1 MGLAN
6 IGEGDRDL
14 TMEEA
19 SSMAVEGT
27 AVEEV
32 GNVPVDPMRL
42 P

>member
-1 MGLAN
+1 MVLAD
-6 IGEGDRDL
+6 IRVEHGDV

-27 AVEEV
+27 AVEVV

>member
-1 MGLAN
+1 MVLAN
-6 IGEGDRDL
+6 IGGGDGGL

-27 AVEEV
+27 AVEVV

-42 P
+42 A